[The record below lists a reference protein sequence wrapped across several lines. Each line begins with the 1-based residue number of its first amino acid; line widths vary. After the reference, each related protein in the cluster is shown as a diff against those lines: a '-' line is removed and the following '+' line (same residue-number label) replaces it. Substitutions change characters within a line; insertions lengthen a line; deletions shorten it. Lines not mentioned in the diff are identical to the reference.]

1 MDEKV
6 KAETGIEESKD
17 IIEKKGE
24 NKSSEDQHDD
34 ALKEAVVSRP
44 VGVKDRVRSGGYRQ
58 RRTYFRKK
66 VCKLCIRRIKTVDYK
81 DVDSLKRF
89 ITDRG
94 KILPRRITGT
104 CAKHQRI
111 LSSAI
116 LRARMI
122 ALLPFVKK

>member
-1 MDEKV
+1 MNEKV
-6 KAETGIEESKD
+6 KAETEIEESED

-24 NKSSEDQHDD
+24 NESSEDQHVD
-34 ALKEAVVSRP
+34 AIKEEVVSRQ
-44 VGVKDRVRSGGYRQ
+44 VGVKDRVKSGYRQ

-89 ITDRG
+89 TTDRG

-104 CAKHQRI
+104 CAKHQRM